1 MRVPRRTCITIVLVL
16 GMLLLA
22 STALAGGP
30 YELLWYSI
38 GAGGGECEGGAYA
51 LQASVGQS
59 AGVPMT
65 GGAYSLGGGFWSG
78 VPPVYLRYLPVI
90 FR

>member
-1 MRVPRRTCITIVLVL
+1 MKRKHGIRALLALVL

-22 STALAGGP
+22 TTALASGP
-30 YELLWYSI
+30 YELLWYTI
-38 GAGGGECEGGAYA
+38 GAGGGTSEGGRYS
-51 LQASVGQS
+51 LSASIGQN
-59 AGVPMT
+59 AGDSMS
-65 GGAYSLGGGFWSG
+65 GGAYSLSGGFWSG